1 MEQVERGLAYEIV
14 WVDNGSNE
22 TERHALHREF
32 AIEKAL
38 FLGTNYGMAY
48 GFNSLFFRL
57 CSAPY
62 FLTLEEDWEWL
73 GDKQWFKPGQKQAQP
88 PVGQRVLGDA
98 ISVLKHDKGLSGV
111 FLRPDT
117 LDQFLKRG
125 EWQRAPAAR
134 SRSSPRC

>member
-1 MEQVERGLAYEIV
+1 MLNSSTSRDLSLTPSLCICVLSHQRLDLLRTTLRSIVHHMEQVERGLAYEIV

-73 GDKQWFKPGQKQAQP
+73 EGGLEAEGASE
-88 PVGQRVLGDA
+88 VGW
-98 ISVLKHDKGLSGV
+98 
-111 FLRPDT
+111 
-117 LDQFLKRG
+117 
-125 EWQRAPAAR
+125 E
-134 SRSSPRC
+134 